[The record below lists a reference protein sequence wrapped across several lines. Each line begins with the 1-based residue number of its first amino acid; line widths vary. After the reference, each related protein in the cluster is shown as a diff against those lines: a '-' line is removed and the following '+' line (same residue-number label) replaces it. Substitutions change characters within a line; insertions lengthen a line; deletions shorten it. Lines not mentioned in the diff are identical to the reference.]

1 MANPFMKEWLL
12 LQLQKLGLP
21 CPFGKEK
28 EEPPIVVRQT
38 LQEAGYCADIPTD
51 DIPVAH
57 LPGMIRLDKESWLH
71 CLTVEASFSSAVE
84 DGDLVVPI
92 ATNLSQ
98 EFTQNIA
105 SVGDAIWKPVNSGAG
120 TTPSGDIKVWGIAY
134 KHIGRVILGPA
145 VFHQSFAYKTGD
157 LLYAGDS
164 GKLTT
169 TTNNLFVGACVAP
182 GTILLK
188 QF

>member
-1 MANPFMKEWLL
+1 MANAFMREWML
-12 LQLQKLGLP
+12 LQLQKLGIA
-21 CPFGKEK
+21 CFGKK
-28 EEPPIVVRQT
+28 QEEQPTVVTQT
-38 LQEAGYCADIPTD
+38 LQESGFCPDIPTD
-51 DIPVAH
+51 DIPVAY
-57 LPGMIRLDKESWLH
+57 LPGMLRLDKTSWLH
-71 CLTVEASFSSAVE
+71 CLSVEASFSSAVE
-84 DGDLVVPI
+84 DGDLVVPV

-120 TTPSGDIKVWGIAY
+120 TTPSGDIKVWGIVY